1 MRFLINL
8 FLNNIYCQTY
18 SNTIS
23 LSYGTFD
30 VYLMEPLEMAEA
42 IDACTVMDGR
52 LPRFNDEHDFEII
65 GSLYSQYDFV
75 VTWVKL
81 IVVCLNKNIFKS
93 IRYLLWTAL

>member
-1 MRFLINL
+1 MMLLICL

-18 SNTIS
+18 SATIS

-30 VYLMEPLEMAEA
+30 VYLMEPLEAAEA
-42 IDACTVMDGR
+42 FDACSLMDGR

-75 VTWVKL
+75 VTWVNL
-81 IVVCLNKNIFKS
+81 VVFG
-93 IRYLLWTAL
+93 